1 MNKMIKKLEI
11 DITESMQTN
20 VDPFVLKILSFFP
33 TIESGVNLVSD
44 LLVELHINQTS
55 PIVVLREM
63 FIHYLPF
70 RYSIENK
77 ETALQIRNKKILD
90 LYLVDASEEEKNV
103 FEETEREALL
113 TKKWIL
119 NIMDQEELIAKSL
132 LLKKNVN
139 SEELFLLHLIQSS
152 FLRRYRQA
160 MKKGDSQLL
169 QTLQAPIQMTILAI
183 SEGLG
188 FGG

>member
-1 MNKMIKKLEI
+1 
-11 DITESMQTN
+11 
-20 VDPFVLKILSFFP
+20 
-33 TIESGVNLVSD
+33 
-44 LLVELHINQTS
+44 
-55 PIVVLREM
+55 
-63 FIHYLPF
+63 
-70 RYSIENK
+70 
-77 ETALQIRNKKILD
+77 

-160 MKKGDSQLL
+160 MKKGDSHLL
-169 QTLQAPIQMTILAI
+169 QTLHSPIQMTILAI